1 MDTADLQLYEAVEK
15 MAPFSRKLLVLVG
28 PRGVGRRALVRRI
41 VKHDTKLF
49 DTTKAGQSTLHTSCC
64 SCILVDSNFNEQI
77 LSTHVS

>member
-28 PRGVGRRALVRRI
+28 PRGVGRCALVRRI

-49 DTTKAGQSTLHTSCC
+49 DTTKAGQSTHHVVCF
-64 SCILVDSNFNEQI
+64 ILVDSNFNEQI